1 MSMYMITFSPTGGT
15 KKVAEVLA
23 DRLFSE
29 YKCIDLTDSS
39 LDFSS
44 YSFTADD
51 VCLIAAPVFGGRIPE
66 PAAAR
71 LSQMQA
77 YNTRAVLAAVYGNRA
92 FEDALVEMQ
101 DLAELTGMVPVAGVA
116 AIAEHSIA
124 RTIAASRPDDA
135 DIRQLQEFADR
146 IAPRLREPL
155 PAHRLQ
161 LPGNHP
167 YRDYSKSAL
176 VPSVSD
182 ICTKCGVCAAHCPT
196 QAISADDPTQT
207 DASRCIA
214 CMRCISVCPEQARFL
229 PDPVLAAMTAKL
241 SALCPE
247 PKQNEC
253 FL

>member
-15 KKVAEVLA
+15 NKVAEALAHSLFADYQTIDLA
-23 DRLFSE
+23 DS
-29 YKCIDLTDSS
+29 K

-51 VCLIAAPVFGGRIPE
+51 VCLIAAPVFGGRIPKT
-66 PAAAR
+66 AAER
-71 LSQMQA
+71 LAQMQA
-77 YNTRAVLAAVYGNRA
+77 QNTRAVLAAVYGNRA

-101 DLAELTGMVPVAGVA
+101 DIAERIGMVPIAGVA

-124 RTIAASRPDDA
+124 RTIAAARPNDA
-135 DIRQLQEFADR
+135 DMQQLKQFAQM
-146 IAPRLREPL
+146 IAPKLHEPL
-155 PAHRLQ
+155 PSQKLQ

-176 VPSVSD
+176 VPSVKDTCS
-182 ICTKCGVCAAHCPT
+182 KCGICAAHCPVN
-196 QAISADDPTQT
+196 AISADDPTQT
-207 DASRCIA
+207 DASKCIA
-214 CMRCISVCPEQARFL
+214 CMRCIAVCPDHERFL
-229 PDPVLAAMTAKL
+229 PAPVLDAMTAKL
-241 SALCPE
+241 SFLCPE